1 MRIKKKEKKD
11 LGRER
16 KKIKK
21 RAEITK
27 QRLKIDPTYV
37 DSKIQSEE
45 GGISLHEVNQISTS
59 ITKVNCSLEKLI
71 EKYKMSDLKSLNNL
85 TTEVKEDIKKDINSH
100 TEMLSTAKNIVKKVE
115 TVNEFLT
122 HMAKGGNSEVEENQ
136 NFQDIIYYPTQ
147 SGNSGSDSPNKATS
161 KSSIIPFSQPKRFK
175 RLKCK
180 KIFVLYSKNDEND
193 MKKKLIKCHNADE
206 VFINKH
212 YRKYRCVIFQGKKSR

>member
-11 LGRER
+11 LGREQ

-37 DSKIQSEE
+37 DSKIQSEK

-115 TVNEFLT
+115 TV
-122 HMAKGGNSEVEENQ
+122 SEI
-136 NFQDIIYYPTQ
+136 F
-147 SGNSGSDSPNKATS
+147 
-161 KSSIIPFSQPKRFK
+161 
-175 RLKCK
+175 
-180 KIFVLYSKNDEND
+180 KIFTKQPE
-193 MKKKLIKCHNADE
+193 
-206 VFINKH
+206 
-212 YRKYRCVIFQGKKSR
+212 

>member
-1 MRIKKKEKKD
+1 MRIKKKEKKE
-11 LGRER
+11 LEREQ

-45 GGISLHEVNQISTS
+45 GGISLQEVNQISTS

-71 EKYKMSDLKSLNNL
+71 EKYNMSDLKSLNNL

-115 TVNEFLT
+115 TV
-122 HMAKGGNSEVEENQ
+122 SEI
-136 NFQDIIYYPTQ
+136 F
-147 SGNSGSDSPNKATS
+147 
-161 KSSIIPFSQPKRFK
+161 
-175 RLKCK
+175 
-180 KIFVLYSKNDEND
+180 KIFTKQPE
-193 MKKKLIKCHNADE
+193 
-206 VFINKH
+206 
-212 YRKYRCVIFQGKKSR
+212 

>member
-11 LGRER
+11 LGREQ

-45 GGISLHEVNQISTS
+45 GGISLQEVNQISTS
-59 ITKVNCSLEKLI
+59 ITKVNCSLGKLI

-115 TVNEFLT
+115 TV
-122 HMAKGGNSEVEENQ
+122 SEI
-136 NFQDIIYYPTQ
+136 F
-147 SGNSGSDSPNKATS
+147 
-161 KSSIIPFSQPKRFK
+161 
-175 RLKCK
+175 
-180 KIFVLYSKNDEND
+180 KIFTKQPE
-193 MKKKLIKCHNADE
+193 
-206 VFINKH
+206 
-212 YRKYRCVIFQGKKSR
+212 

>member
-115 TVNEFLT
+115 TV
-122 HMAKGGNSEVEENQ
+122 SEI
-136 NFQDIIYYPTQ
+136 F
-147 SGNSGSDSPNKATS
+147 
-161 KSSIIPFSQPKRFK
+161 
-175 RLKCK
+175 
-180 KIFVLYSKNDEND
+180 KIFTKQPE
-193 MKKKLIKCHNADE
+193 
-206 VFINKH
+206 
-212 YRKYRCVIFQGKKSR
+212 

>member
-11 LGRER
+11 LGREQ

-45 GGISLHEVNQISTS
+45 GGISLQEVNQISTS

-115 TVNEFLT
+115 TV
-122 HMAKGGNSEVEENQ
+122 SEI
-136 NFQDIIYYPTQ
+136 F
-147 SGNSGSDSPNKATS
+147 
-161 KSSIIPFSQPKRFK
+161 
-175 RLKCK
+175 
-180 KIFVLYSKNDEND
+180 KIFTKQPE
-193 MKKKLIKCHNADE
+193 
-206 VFINKH
+206 
-212 YRKYRCVIFQGKKSR
+212 

>member
-11 LGRER
+11 LGREQ

-115 TVNEFLT
+115 TV
-122 HMAKGGNSEVEENQ
+122 SEI
-136 NFQDIIYYPTQ
+136 F
-147 SGNSGSDSPNKATS
+147 
-161 KSSIIPFSQPKRFK
+161 
-175 RLKCK
+175 
-180 KIFVLYSKNDEND
+180 KIFTKQPE
-193 MKKKLIKCHNADE
+193 
-206 VFINKH
+206 
-212 YRKYRCVIFQGKKSR
+212 